1 MSRSHSDGGKRAT
14 EKLRPDTGRRGITQG
29 TGTKGSARE
38 RWGTLTDDDWETIAG
53 KKEQLVGRILAK
65 AEAATQPDEWSRVP
79 AEPKH
84 KSHGARHS

>member
-1 MSRSHSDGGKRAT
+1 VDEARRVVDEAIRFK
-14 EKLRPDTGRRGITQG
+14 GRRGITQG
-29 TGTKGSARE
+29 TGIKGSARE